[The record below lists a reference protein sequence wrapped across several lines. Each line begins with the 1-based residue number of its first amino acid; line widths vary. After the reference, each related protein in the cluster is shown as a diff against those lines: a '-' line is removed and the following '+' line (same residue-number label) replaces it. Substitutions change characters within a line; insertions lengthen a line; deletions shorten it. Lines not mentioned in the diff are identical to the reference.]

1 MGLSTILSS
10 AAIQHDRS
18 ATVNENTK
26 IQLCLNAFCCIF
38 IDGVLNSFVIS
49 RDCAVPTSAIF
60 ATMPRFLS
68 VFNCLQLTTTKRFFK
83 VNITLKYLQQMKFK
97 QT

>member
-1 MGLSTILSS
+1 
-10 AAIQHDRS
+10 
-18 ATVNENTK
+18 
-26 IQLCLNAFCCIF
+26 
-38 IDGVLNSFVIS
+38 
-49 RDCAVPTSAIF
+49 
-60 ATMPRFLS
+60 MPRFLS